1 MAAPGGAW
9 RRRLLGSLLWVAVL
23 CGQPLANAAAARSGS
38 SSPSQPQ
45 SPPPAAGPS
54 ARTFT
59 QFYFTVEPVDTL
71 SVRAASVILNCSAFC
86 ESSPKIEWKKD
97 GTFLNLVSD
106 DRRQLLPDGS
116 LLINSVV
123 HNKHNKPD
131 EGHYQCVATVESL
144 GTIVSKTAKLTV
156 AGLPRFTSQPEPAS
170 VSRGSSTV
178 LNCEVNPDLAP
189 FVRWE
194 LDHEPLFPDD
204 RVFQLSS
211 GALIISNA
219 TDEDGGTYICVIEIG
234 GSPKYSD
241 EAEVK
246 VLPESEGPSSL
257 AFLRQPSSLI
267 KVAGQ
272 NAVLPCVAVGTPI
285 PVVRWRRNEEELV
298 TEGSQKFQLLAGGTL
313 KINEI
318 TEDDAGVY
326 TCIADN
332 GNETTEAQ
340 AELTVQAPPEFLK
353 KPSNIYAHESMDIIF
368 ECDVAGKPTPTV
380 KWVKNGDVV
389 IPSDYFKI
397 VKEHNLQV
405 LGLVKS
411 DEGFYQCIA
420 ENDVGNVQSG
430 AQLIIL
436 DHDVAIPTLPPT
448 SLTSATTDHLAP
460 ATTGPLPSAPRDVVA
475 SLVST
480 RFIKL
485 TWRAPA
491 SDPQGDNLTYSVF
504 YTKEAI
510 NRERVENTS
519 HPGEMQVTIQNLMPE
534 TVYVFRVVAQN
545 KHGPGES
552 SVPLKVATQP
562 EVQLPGPAPNIRA
575 YANSPTS
582 VTVSWATPL
591 SGNGEIQNYKLYYME
606 KEMDNE
612 QDIDVGG
619 LSYTIN
625 SLKKYTEYSFRV
637 VAYNKHGPGVSTQD
651 VIVRTLSDVPSA
663 APQNLS
669 LEVQNSRSIMMHW
682 QPPPVGTH
690 NGQIT
695 GYKIRYRKVTRKS
708 DVTESIVGTQLSQLI
723 EGLERGTEYSFR
735 VAALTANGT
744 GPSTDWVS
752 AETFE
757 SDLDESRVPDVPSSL
772 HVRPLV
778 TSIVVSWTPPENQ
791 NIVVR
796 GYAIGYGVG
805 SPHAQTIKVDYKQ
818 RYYTIEN
825 LDPSS
830 HYVITLKAYNNVGEG
845 IPLYESAVT
854 RAYTDTSEVDLFVV
868 NAPYTPVPDPS
879 PMMPPVGVQASIL
892 SHDTIRITWADN
904 SLPKNQKVSD
914 ARYYTVRWKTNIPA
928 NTKYKTAN
936 TTTLSFLVTGL
947 KPNTLY
953 EFSVMVTKGRRSST
967 WSMTAHGTT
976 FEAVPT
982 SPPKDVTVVSKEGKP
997 RTIIVNWQPPSEANG
1012 KITGYIIYYS
1022 TDMNAEIHDWVIEPV
1037 VGNRLTHQI
1046 QELTLDTAYYFKI
1059 QARNSKGMGP
1069 MSEAV
1074 QFRTPKAAGAAGKG
1088 SRPLDVGT
1096 DYKSTIGGSNS
1107 PHGSPSPLEYNM
1119 LLVIIVSVGVIT
1131 IVVVV
1136 VVAVFCT
1143 RRTTS
1148 HQKKKRAACK
1158 SVNGSHKYKGNSKDV
1173 KPPDLWIHHERLEL
1187 KPIDKSPD
1195 PNPIMTD
1202 TPIPRNS
1209 QDITPVD
1216 NSMDSSIHQ
1225 RRNSYRGHESEDSMS
1240 TLAGR
1245 RGMRPKMMMPF
1256 DSQPPQPVISA
1267 HPIHSLDNP
1276 HHHFHSGSLASPTC
1290 SYLHHQAA
1298 PWPVGPPVS
1307 HSDRANSTESVR
1319 NTPSTDTM
1327 PASSSQTCCADH
1339 QEPESAA
1346 GAYLPS
1352 TQEEEPGQSLP
1363 TAHVR
1368 PSHPLKSFAVPA
1380 VPPPGVTY
1388 DPALPNTPLLSQQA
1402 SSHPVHSVK
1411 TASIGTLGRTRPPMP
1426 VVVPS
1431 APEVQE
1437 TTRMLEDSESNY
1449 EPDELT
1455 KEMAHLEG
1463 LMKDL
1468 NAITTA

>member
-1 MAAPGGAW
+1 MAAERGA
-9 RRRLLGSLLWVAVL
+9 RRLLSTSSFWLYCLLL
-23 CGQPLANAAAARSGS
+23 LGRRTPGAAAARSGS
-38 SSPSQPQ
+38 APQ
-45 SPPPAAGPS
+45 SPGAS
-54 ARTFT
+54 IRTFT
-59 QFYFTVEPVDTL
+59 PFYFLVEPVDTL
-71 SVRAASVILNCSAFC
+71 SVRGSSVILNCSAYS
-86 ESSPKIEWKKD
+86 EPSPKIEWKKD
-97 GTFLNLVSD
+97 GTFLNLASD

-116 LLINSVV
+116 LFISNVV
-123 HNKHNKPD
+123 HSKHNKPD
-131 EGHYQCVATVESL
+131 EGYYQCVATVESL
-144 GTIVSKTAKLTV
+144 GTIVSRTAKLTV
-156 AGLPRFTSQPEPAS
+156 AGLPRFTSQPEPSS
-170 VSRGSSTV
+170 VYAGNSAI
-178 LNCEVNPDLAP
+178 LNCEVNADLVP

-194 LDHEPLFPDD
+194 QNRHPLLLDD
-204 RVFQLSS
+204 RVIKLPS
-211 GALIISNA
+211 GMLVISNA
-219 TDEDGGTYICVIEIG
+219 TEGDGGLYRCIVESG
-234 GSPKYSD
+234 GPPKYSD
-241 EAEVK
+241 EVELK
-246 VLPESEGPSSL
+246 VLPDTEVTSDL
-257 AFLRQPSSLI
+257 VFLKQPSPLVRVI
-267 KVAGQ
+267 GQ
-272 NAVLPCVAVGTPI
+272 DVVLPCVASGLPTPTI
-285 PVVRWRRNEEELV
+285 KWMKNEEALDTESSERLV
-298 TEGSQKFQLLAGGTL
+298 LLAGGSL
-313 KINEI
+313 EI
-318 TEDDAGVY
+318 SDVTEDDAGTY
-326 TCIADN
+326 FCIADN
-332 GNETTEAQ
+332 GNETIEAQ
-340 AELTVQAPPEFLK
+340 AELTVQAQPEFLK
-353 KPSNIYAHESMDIIF
+353 QPTNIYAHESMDIVF
-368 ECDVAGKPTPTV
+368 ECEVTGKPTPTV
-380 KWVKNGDVV
+380 KWVKNGDMV

-420 ENDVGNVQSG
+420 ENDVGNAQAG

-436 DHDVAIPTLPPT
+436 EHDVAIPTLPPT

-485 TWRAPA
+485 TWRTPA
-491 SDPQGDNLTYSVF
+491 SDPHGDNLTYSVF
-504 YTKEAI
+504 YTKEGVA
-510 NRERVENTS
+510 RERVENTS
-519 HPGEMQVTIQNLMPE
+519 RPGEMQVTIQNLMPA
-534 TVYVFRVVAQN
+534 TVYVFRVMAQN
-545 KHGPGES
+545 KHGSGES
-552 SVPLKVATQP
+552 SAPLRVETQP

-575 YANSPTS
+575 YATSPTS
-582 VTVSWATPL
+582 ITVTWETPV

-606 KEMDNE
+606 KGTDKE
-612 QDIDVGG
+612 QDVDV
-619 LSYTIN
+619 SSHSFTIN
-625 SLKKYTEYSFRV
+625 GLKKYTEYSFRV

-651 VIVRTLSDVPSA
+651 VAVRTLSDVPSA

-669 LEVQNSRSIMMHW
+669 LEVRNSKSIMIHW
-682 QPPPVGTH
+682 QPPAPATQ

-695 GYKIRYRKVTRKS
+695 GYKIRYRKASRKS
-708 DVTESIVGTQLSQLI
+708 DVTETLVSGTQLSQLI
-723 EGLERGTEYSFR
+723 EGLDRGTEYNFR
-735 VAALTANGT
+735 VAALTINGT
-744 GPSTDWVS
+744 GPATDWLS

-757 SDLDESRVPDVPSSL
+757 SDLDETRVPEVPSSL

-796 GYAIGYGVG
+796 GYAIGYGIG

-830 HYVITLKAYNNVGEG
+830 HYVITLKAFNNVGEG

-854 RAYTDTSEVDLFVV
+854 RPHT
-868 NAPYTPVPDPS
+868 VPDPT

-904 SLPKNQKVSD
+904 SLPKHQKITDS
-914 ARYYTVRWKTNIPA
+914 RYYTVRWKTNIPA
-928 NTKYKTAN
+928 NTKYKNAN
-936 TTTLSFLVTGL
+936 ATTLSYLVTGL

-976 FEAVPT
+976 FELVPT

-997 RTIIVNWQPPSEANG
+997 KTIIVNWQPPSEANG

-1022 TDMNAEIHDWVIEPV
+1022 TDVNAEIHDWVIEPV

-1046 QELTLDTAYYFKI
+1046 QELTLDTPYYFKI

-1074 QFRTPKAAGAAGKG
+1074 QFRTPKADSSDKMPNDQASGSGGKG
-1088 SRPLDVGT
+1088 SRLPDLGS
-1096 DYKSTIGGSNS
+1096 DYKPPMSGSNS
-1107 PHGSPSPLEYNM
+1107 PHGSPTSPLDSNM

-1136 VVAVFCT
+1136 IIAVFCT

-1216 NSMDSSIHQ
+1216 NSMDSNIHQ

-1267 HPIHSLDNP
+1267 HPIHSLDHP
-1276 HHHFHSGSLASPTC
+1276 HHHFHSSSLASPAR
-1290 SYLHHQAA
+1290 SHLYHPGS
-1298 PWPVGPPVS
+1298 PWPIGTS
-1307 HSDRANSTESVR
+1307 MSLSDRANSTESVR

-1327 PASSSQTCCADH
+1327 PASSSQTCCTDH
-1339 QEPESAA
+1339 QDPE
-1346 GAYLPS
+1346 GATSSSYLAS
-1352 TQEEEPGQSLP
+1352 SQEEDSGQSLP

-1380 VPPPGVTY
+1380 VPPPGPPTY
-1388 DPALPNTPLLSQQA
+1388 DPALPSTPLLSQQA
-1402 SSHPVHSVK
+1402 LNHHIHSVK
-1411 TASIGTLGRTRPPMP
+1411 TASIGTLGRSRPPMP

-1437 TTRMLEDSESNY
+1437 TTRMLEDSESSY